1 MNHKKIFWGVI
12 LIIVGVLLLLHL
24 LDIVVFTSRIF
35 RLAIP
40 VLIMLWG
47 VTLLEIKSS
56 YKLIISIL
64 IVLLSVLLASYK
76 SMGIV
81 RQKGYYAEYNRQD
94 RDRYQ
99 DQDRDRDPNAKPV
112 KLYQAFDSTT
122 TDAKLILNVGA
133 GEYSIDDTCNNY
145 LAIAEVEK
153 EVFRENFAFVLQKD
167 EPKEKVL
174 EFSISDEN
182 FKIDNFDLDVNLKL
196 NQQPVWDFEM
206 NIGAADVDFDLSK
219 FKVRNIK
226 LAGGAAD
233 IEITVG
239 DLFPQTDI
247 LVETGAANVT
257 IKVPYQSGVEITKES
272 ALSSTN
278 FIGFE
283 KVDGK
288 YRSSDYSKAKNFIN
302 IDFKSGLSSISVE
315 RY

>member
-24 LDIVVFTSRIF
+24 LDVVIFTSKIF

-56 YKLIISIL
+56 YKLIISII

-81 RQKGYYAEYNRQD
+81 RQNRYYSDYTKQD

-99 DQDRDRDPNAKPV
+99 DQDVDEKPI

-133 GEYSIDDTCNNY
+133 GEFSIDDTCNSY

-153 EVFRENFAFVLQKD
+153 EIFKENFAFVLQKD

-174 EFSISDEN
+174 EFSVKDEN
-182 FKIDNFDLDVNLKL
+182 FKINDFDLDVDLKL

-219 FKVRNIK
+219 LKVRNIK

-239 DLFPQTDI
+239 DLFPKTDI